1 MLIIVTATAKCFGDG
16 LKASALSMH
25 FVRNIRPNAQLILD
39 ALARGEDPA
48 KTVPVGSEGKAG
60 KEIQQC
66 FGSDAT
72 AGGIRF
78 QFATR
83 INKNVKLI
91 KSARA
96 NGIDCKEIKLSWAD
110 KSAETGNG

>member
-1 MLIIVTATAKCFGDG
+1 LVTTCTLVFNDKGMLIIVTATAKCFGDG

-60 KEIQQC
+60 KGQTVV
-66 FGSDAT
+66 SAL
-72 AGGIRF
+72 
-78 QFATR
+78 
-83 INKNVKLI
+83 NVSSSSHFLYVQAI
-91 KSARA
+91 
-96 NGIDCKEIKLSWAD
+96 
-110 KSAETGNG
+110 